1 MLNPKIL
8 LQTLLPVFVLVLLVC
23 GLASAQAKGGGRL
36 VDIRFGQQKIGARI
50 VLELEKTGDFR
61 VAAQDSPAVLTVEL
75 PALTGLP
82 DLHTIK
88 TEAPVTSLRHE
99 LAQGA
104 SRVVFDLNGPVTVKN
119 AFMIG
124 PQGKK
129 PARLVIDIAPGSAAG
144 KARAFGTLAPAMAPA
159 ASYAAMPETANTQAP
174 APQTEAVTPQP
185 QSVPDIAVPATITF
199 KPLVAI
205 DAGHGGQ
212 DPGATS
218 ADGVREKNVTLA
230 AALELAEALRKT
242 GRYRVMLTREGDHFV
257 KLGDR
262 VMAAREAQADLFV
275 SLHADSMGAG
285 AERTATKGASVY
297 TLSTR
302 ASDAQA
308 ASLAARE
315 NAADNIGGVNLST
328 QSPDVAN
335 ILIDLMMRDT
345 AGKSSAVAG
354 DVIAGFRAAR
364 VATLPGPHKSAG
376 FVVLKAPDIPSILIE
391 MGYLSNA
398 GEAALLNDPAHRK
411 TLVAAILGG
420 IDAFFKKQGVKTP

>member
-23 GLASAQAKGGGRL
+23 GPASAQAKGGGKL
-36 VDIRFGQQKIGARI
+36 VDIRFGQQKGGARI

-61 VAAQDSPAVLTVEL
+61 VTAQDSPAVLAVEL

-88 TEAPVTSLRHE
+88 TAPPVLSLRHE

-119 AFMIG
+119 AFMMS

-159 ASYAAMPETANTQAP
+159 TSSTATPETANTQAP
-174 APQTEAVTPQP
+174 APQQ
-185 QSVPDIAVPATITF
+185 QSVPDIAAPATITF
-199 KPLVAI
+199 KPLVAV

-285 AERTATKGASVY
+285 AGRTTTKGASVY